1 MLPKQF
7 KPSHLYDLIRL
18 GRNNDGGYLV
28 GKNSV
33 LNSSVLISFGIND
46 DCSFE
51 NEFKNLQNIDVF
63 CFDYEVGGK
72 FWFKKFRKALRKFLK
87 GEIHLLKNFF
97 FNIYNH
103 KYFLNR
109 SGCFLF
115 KKRIVSKEDSYLLSN
130 EININKII
138 KNNNLQKNLFL
149 KIDIEGSEYEI
160 LNDIISYK
168 SYISGLVIEFH
179 DADLNLSKII
189 NFINSIDL
197 ELIHIHP
204 NNSVNYR
211 NNIPPC
217 LEFSFERNP
226 IVVSSEVYFPHKLD
240 QKNDKRNDDL
250 KLIFSTIK

>member
-7 KPSHLYDLIRL
+7 KPNYLYDLIRL
-18 GRNNDGGYLV
+18 GKNNDGGYLV

-33 LNSSVLISFGIND
+33 LNSSTLISFGIND

-51 NEFKNLQNIDVF
+51 KEFKNLNNLDVF
-63 CFDYEVGGK
+63 CFDYDVDAR
-72 FWFKKFRKALRKFLK
+72 FWFKKFRRALRKALK
-87 GEIHLLKNFF
+87 GEIKILKDFF
-97 FNIYNH
+97 INIYNY
-103 KYFLNR
+103 KIFFNR
-109 SGCFLF
+109 SGSFF
-115 KKRIVSKEDSYLLSN
+115 YKQKIVGKEDNHLLFD
-130 EININKII
+130 EANINKII
-138 KNNNLQKNLFL
+138 KTNNLNKNIFL

-160 LNDIISYK
+160 LQDIISFS
-168 SYISGLVIEFH
+168 SYINGLVIEFH
-179 DADLNLSKII
+179 DVDLNLNKII

-204 NNSVNYR
+204 NNSINYR

-226 IVVSSEVYFPHKLD
+226 IIVSNHVHFPHKLD

-250 KLIFSTIK
+250 KLNFSIS

>member
-7 KPSHLYDLIRL
+7 KPNHLYELIRL
-18 GRNNDGGYLV
+18 GRNNDGGYLA

-33 LNSSVLISFGIND
+33 FNSSALISFGIND

-51 NEFKNLQNIDVF
+51 KEFKNLQNIDVF
-63 CFDYEVGGK
+63 CFDYDVGTR
-72 FWFKKFRKALRKFLK
+72 FWFKKFRRALRKSLK
-87 GEIHLLKNFF
+87 GEIKLLKDFFINIFNYKLF
-97 FNIYNH
+97 FNS
-103 KYFLNR
+103 
-109 SGCFLF
+109 SGSFF
-115 KKRIVSKEDSYLLSN
+115 YKQRIVGKEDNYLLSG

-138 KNNNLQKNLFL
+138 NNNNLKKNLFL

-160 LNDIISYK
+160 LEDVISFS
-168 SYISGLVIEFH
+168 SYINMLVIEFH
-179 DADLNLSKII
+179 DVDLNLNKII

-204 NNSVNYR
+204 NNSINYR

-226 IVVSSEVYFPHKLD
+226 IIVSNHVHFPHKLD

-250 KLIFSTIK
+250 KLNFSIN